1 MTFLNQ
7 LEWRWATKSF
17 DPLKTISDEQLKI
30 ILNAIKLAPTSF
42 GLQPFRVYIVSDEG
56 IKAKLSEAAFGQPQP
71 KEAPYTLVFCADQ
84 HVDARVESYINIHAN
99 GNEAIIEKMNEF
111 KNMVKG
117 MVTTQPEEMQS
128 AWAAKQ
134 AYIALGFAMA
144 ACAELQIDSC
154 PMEGF
159 NAQAIN
165 EALELPSN
173 LKTCVML
180 PIGYRSADPTRPK
193 FRFADELLFVRK

>member
-17 DPLKTISDEQLKI
+17 DPLKTISDEQLKT

-42 GLQPFRVYIVSDEG
+42 GLQPFRVYIISDEG

-84 HVDARVESYINIHAN
+84 HVDARVDSYISIHAN
-99 GNEAIIEKMNEF
+99 GNGAIIEKMNEF

-117 MVTTQPEEMQS
+117 MITTQPEEMQG

>member
-1 MTFLNQ
+1 MSFLQQ

-17 DPLKTISDEQLKI
+17 DSSKTISDEHLQQILK
-30 ILNAIKLAPTSF
+30 AVKLAPTSF
-42 GLQPFRVYIVSDEG
+42 GLQPFRVYIVSDEKM
-56 IKAKLSEAAFGQPQP
+56 KAGLSEAAFGQPQP

-84 HVDARVESYINIHAN
+84 DVDGRVESYIDLNAN
-99 GNEAIIEKMNEF
+99 GDSSIIEKMAEF

-117 MVTTQPEEMQS
+117 MVSNQS
-128 AWAAKQ
+128 AEAQGTWAAKQ

-159 NAQAIN
+159 RADAIDQL
-165 EALELPSN
+165 LELPPN
-173 LKTCVML
+173 LKTHAML
-180 PIGYRSADPTRPK
+180 SIGYRSAEPARSK
-193 FRFADELLFVRK
+193 FRFTDELLFIRK